1 MLAIVA
7 AILPVFLLIFL
18 GALMRRRGFPGE
30 GFWAP
35 AERLSYTLLFPA
47 LIVKTLATADLAGL
61 RVLPMTLALLATLLG
76 IAGLLVLAR
85 PVLRIDGPGL
95 TSLIQGATRMNA
107 FICLAVASALWG
119 SAGVTVGA
127 IAVAVFVPTVNV
139 IGVLALAHY
148 GSARQPGV
156 LGLVGSLARNPL
168 ILAALAGIAL
178 NGASIGLPPVV
189 APVVQILGRA
199 ALPVGLLSVG
209 AALDLGAAWQRA
221 PLIAQN
227 TALKLLGVPL
237 LGAGVLHLFGVE
249 GLTAGVAILFL
260 ASPTAV
266 SSYILARQ
274 HGGDA
279 SLMAGIVT
287 AQTAASLVTLPVVL
301 ALLT

>member
-1 MLAIVA
+1 
-7 AILPVFLLIFL
+7 
-18 GALMRRRGFPGE
+18 
-30 GFWAP
+30 
-35 AERLSYTLLFPA
+35 
-47 LIVKTLATADLAGL
+47 
-61 RVLPMTLALLATLLG
+61 
-76 IAGLLVLAR
+76 
-85 PVLRIDGPGL
+85 
-95 TSLIQGATRMNA
+95 
-107 FICLAVASALWG
+107 VASALWG

-156 LGLVGSLARNPL
+156 LGLVASLARNPL
-168 ILAALAGIAL
+168 ILAALVGIAL

-189 APVVQILGRA
+189 APVIQILSRA
-199 ALPVGLLSVG
+199 ALPIGLLSVG
-209 AALDLGAAWQRA
+209 AALDLGAAWRRA